1 MPAAEL
7 FGMWAVARAVAQAR
21 GAPPAAVIA
30 VGDCA
35 PAAAVTNAASSGVPQ
50 MRELVRAMRTT
61 IAQWL
66 AVAVP

>member
-7 FGMWAVARAVAQAR
+7 FGIWATALAVATAR
-21 GAPPAAVIA
+21 GTPPAAVVS

-35 PAAAVTNAASSGVPQ
+35 PAAAATNAASSGVPQ

-61 IAQWL
+61 AT
-66 AVAVP
+66 